1 MMEPD
6 HQPLDPILAAAL
18 VMRVIDD
25 IDESTEDER
34 EALLSALLCAAW
46 GNLNA
51 LSQ

>member
-1 MMEPD
+1 MEPD

-25 IDESTEDER
+25 IDESTQDER

-46 GNLNA
+46 GNISS